1 LLRDVRLLF
10 WSKAFGTK
18 VPAFTAPVAFQ
29 PSAALTFSSEK
40 ELIRRDNS
48 PLSFISSRRS
58 AGVGDN
64 LGFRLRTDR
73 GCGILA
79 LQCWRRHSDHERP
92 VGNILQWFAGIA
104 AAFTKLSDIFSR
116 SPRPVSDIA
125 AESRAES
132 AAEGSGAVA
141 TATEIVSA
149 TQTATF
155 AVAADARIGQDG
167 QVTGVASISP
177 DQQEIER
184 RRQLVRALFN
194 DFWSG
199 SDDKPAAFADRL
211 DQAEIYLNDRL
222 TACGEFWQLDA
233 KTRKLLGLPARRS
246 TASA

>member
-1 LLRDVRLLF
+1 MR
-10 WSKAFGTK
+10 G
-18 VPAFTAPVAFQ
+18 PV
-29 PSAALTFSSEK
+29 E
-40 ELIRRDNS
+40 
-48 PLSFISSRRS
+48 
-58 AGVGDN
+58 
-64 LGFRLRTDR
+64 
-73 GCGILA
+73 
-79 LQCWRRHSDHERP
+79 
-92 VGNILQWFAGIA
+92 NILQWFARIA
-104 AAFTKLSDIFSR
+104 AALTKLSDIFSR

-132 AAEGSGAVA
+132 AADGSGAVA

-177 DQQEIER
+177 DQQEIQR
-184 RRQLVRALFN
+184 RRELVRALFN

-199 SDDKPAAFADRL
+199 RDDKPAAFADRL